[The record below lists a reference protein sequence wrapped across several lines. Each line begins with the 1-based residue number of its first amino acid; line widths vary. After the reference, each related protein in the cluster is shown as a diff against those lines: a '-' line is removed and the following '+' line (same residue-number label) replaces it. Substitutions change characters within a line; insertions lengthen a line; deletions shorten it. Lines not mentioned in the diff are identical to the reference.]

1 MTGYQVVIDKI
12 RHTGQAAGRV
22 AAGVRGAACS
32 AAVPAGDAGIPGAR
46 ATGKLAEVK
55 RTLEDRER
63 GFVVTLDG
71 HASDMATAADRY
83 AGQES
88 AAASDITT
96 TPQPTGQVKAV

>member
-22 AAGVRGAACS
+22 AAGLRGAACG
-32 AAVPAGDAGIPGAR
+32 AAVPGGDAGIPGAR
-46 ATGKLAEVK
+46 AVGKLAEVK
-55 RTLEDRER
+55 RAWDDRER
-63 GFVVTLDG
+63 GFESTLDG
-71 HASDMATAADRY
+71 HAADMAKAADRY

-96 TPQPTGQVKAV
+96 TPRPTGQVKAV